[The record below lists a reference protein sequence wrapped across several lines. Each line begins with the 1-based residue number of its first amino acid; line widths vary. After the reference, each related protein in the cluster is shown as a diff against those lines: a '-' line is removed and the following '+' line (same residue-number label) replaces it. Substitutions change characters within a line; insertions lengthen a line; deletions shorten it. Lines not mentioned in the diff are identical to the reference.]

1 MKKFLKDTSGNIAI
15 SVSLLAIPLVLAAGV
30 AVDYSEFSR
39 NQSSLQNATDAATLA
54 VAHDLQKN
62 TQTEIEAKVDA
73 YLKSNLSE
81 QQYSEVQSVNVIIGP
96 AKEKVSVQAVS
107 TYPTALM
114 HLAGIP
120 TLNYAPQSVINVPT
134 GNIEIVMV
142 LDTTDSMSLDGKM
155 DALKISASQFVEDV
169 MVSNATRERAKIGI
183 VPFARYVNVGLDN
196 RDAPWIDVPDDYTAT
211 ETVQKQD
218 IISSSNCSDQTVP
231 NSEGV
236 LETRNICE
244 NVTYGAPYDV
254 QETRDYE
261 WRGCAG
267 SRNYPLNLND
277 ENYSNRVPGLLNTYC
292 PNRITE
298 LSTDEDKLKNEID
311 SLAPGGST
319 YIPTGL
325 IWGLRTLSGNAP
337 FDDGLSYAEANQ
349 KNTQKALVIMS
360 DGENQSSI
368 NSDNRSKHNGAHLVQ
383 ANQYTREACDY
394 IKAQGVTIY
403 TIGFG
408 SAIPQAT
415 LDMLKEC
422 STDGVN
428 YYNAADGA
436 ALSAA
441 FTNITSQL
449 TNLYI
454 SK

>member
-1 MKKFLKDTSGNIAI
+1 MKKFLKNTSGNIAI
-15 SVSLLAIPLVLAAGV
+15 TASLLTIPLILAAGV

-39 NQSSLQNATDAATLA
+39 KKSSLQNATDAATLA
-54 VAHDLQKN
+54 VAHDLQKS
-62 TQTEIEAKVDA
+62 TQAEIAAKVDA
-73 YLKSNLSE
+73 YLKSNLPE
-81 QQYSEVQSVNVIIGP
+81 QQYSEIQNINITIGA
-96 AKEKVSVQAVS
+96 AKEKITIQ
-107 TYPTALM
+107 TEGIYPTALM

-134 GNIEIVMV
+134 GNVEIVMV
-142 LDTTDSMSLDGKM
+142 LDTTGSMSIDGKM
-155 DALKISASQFVEDV
+155 DALKVSASQFVDDV
-169 MVSNATRERAKIGI
+169 LESNNTRQRAKIGI
-183 VPFARYVNVGLDN
+183 VPFARYVNVGMDN
-196 RDAPWIDVPDDYTAT
+196 RDAPWIDVPDDYTVT
-211 ETVQKQD
+211 ETVEKRD
-218 IISSSNCSDQTVP
+218 IISSSNCSDQTLP
-231 NSEGV
+231 NDEGV

-244 NVTYGAPYDV
+244 NVTYSAPYDV
-254 QETRDYE
+254 EETKDYK

-277 ENYSNRVPGLLNTYC
+277 EDYSNKVPGLLNTYC

-298 LSTDEDKLKNEID
+298 LNTDKDLLKNEID

-325 IWGLRTLSGNAP
+325 IWGLRTSSSNAP
-337 FDDGLSYAEANQ
+337 FDNGLSYTEARD
-349 KNTQKALVIMS
+349 KNTQKALVVMS

-368 NSDNRSKHNGAHLVQ
+368 HPNDRSRHNGGRLAQ
-383 ANQYTREACDY
+383 ANQYTKEACDY
-394 IKAQGVTIY
+394 IKAQGVIIY

-408 SAIPQAT
+408 NTIPQVT